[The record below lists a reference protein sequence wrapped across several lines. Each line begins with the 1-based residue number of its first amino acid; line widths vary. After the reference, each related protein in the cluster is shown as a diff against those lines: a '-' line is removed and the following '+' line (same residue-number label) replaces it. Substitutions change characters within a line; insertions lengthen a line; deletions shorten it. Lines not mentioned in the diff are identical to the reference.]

1 MADLAE
7 FWEISFFHRGIMG
20 NKKRLKS
27 PLDYPVTIKKH
38 TDFIVFQVPDLGITI
53 VEEAPQGNKITPKF
67 INKISK
73 TLAKTW
79 LKSSE
84 KLHQF
89 QLADKK
95 PPEPSRQRRPIE
107 EREEKLYTTPQVAE
121 HLGVSE
127 NTVRR
132 LVKRGELECIKTSG
146 KHRRFSELQV
156 QKYVKRQREA
166 VEAVPLSEP
175 L

>member
-1 MADLAE
+1 MVADLADIWE
-7 FWEISFFHRGIMG
+7 FYFFHRGFMS

-38 TDFIVFQVPDLGITI
+38 TDFIVFQVPDLGITM
-53 VEEAPQGNKITPKF
+53 VEEAPPGNKISPQF
-67 INKISK
+67 ISKISK

-84 KLHQF
+84 KLHQY

-95 PPEPSRQRRPIE
+95 APEPSRQRRPIE

-132 LVKRGELECIKTSG
+132 LVKRGELDCIKTSG
-146 KHRRFSELQV
+146 KHRRFSELQI
-156 QKYVKRQREA
+156 QRYLKQRREA
-166 VEAVPLSEP
+166 IEPAPLN
-175 L
+175 